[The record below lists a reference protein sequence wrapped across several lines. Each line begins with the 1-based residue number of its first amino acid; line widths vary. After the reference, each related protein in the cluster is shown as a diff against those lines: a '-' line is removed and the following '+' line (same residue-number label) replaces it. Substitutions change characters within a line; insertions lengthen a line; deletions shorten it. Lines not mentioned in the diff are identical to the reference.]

1 MAHCLKHK
9 FADVFVLNERKVDP
23 WKWMNMKNK
32 LPMITTG
39 TVGGCSCGSVVSSS
53 RGMAKACARAG
64 TTEERQQCGYSSRH
78 YCSQIFDVLLQAE
91 T

>member
-9 FADVFVLNERKVDP
+9 FVDVFVLNERKTDP
-23 WKWMNMKNK
+23 WRWMNMKNVSK

-64 TTEERQQCGYSSRH
+64 TKEERQFQT
-78 YCSQIFDVLLQAE
+78 FL
-91 T
+91 

>member
-1 MAHCLKHK
+1 M
-9 FADVFVLNERKVDP
+9 EVDEYEEHVS
-23 WKWMNMKNK
+23 K

-64 TTEERQQCGYSSRH
+64 TKEERQQCGYSSRH
-78 YCSQIFDVLLQAE
+78 FCSQIFHVLPKAK

>member
-1 MAHCLKHK
+1 MT
-9 FADVFVLNERKVDP
+9 
-23 WKWMNMKNK
+23 
-32 LPMITTG
+32 TTG

-64 TTEERQQCGYSSRH
+64 TQEERQKYGYNSGRF
-78 YCSQIFDVLLQAE
+78 CSQVFDVLLLAE